1 MRPGVRVTAASIL
14 IVAAAFS
21 PLVADD
27 QRASQEQV
35 QRPSFDDEV
44 EVTVANLD
52 IFVRDDQGKPVEG
65 LTANDFRV
73 IQDGVEVEISN
84 FAVLSPE
91 AFTAGQE
98 DVKTGDPE
106 EQAPVPASSQIRP
119 AYVVIHFDNENLL
132 PIDRKRVLSRVQT
145 FVVEA
150 LANRVQIMVVSSR
163 SSLVIHQSFTEDAD
177 AIIAALH
184 RVAKEGGTRLVREN
198 ERHKIFRQMERFKR
212 DSMREYFPDLMT
224 TINGRL
230 AKEDARARI
239 LNYSEEETG
248 VLENTLASIHDVLQ
262 LVSSMD
268 GRRSIVYVSSGLPM
282 TPGLGLL
289 QEYVSVF
296 LDNAILTRI
305 AERDHTKEFRALVN
319 DANRDG
325 ICLYTIDASGLSPL
339 EGFGAEDT
347 FFVPDAAALWGN
359 RSNLQET
366 LSFMAEETGGVAV
379 LNTNE
384 VADGLRSIRDDLFSY
399 YSIGYTMTASNA
411 NLMHSVEVELP
422 SHPEYDVRYRRQIM
436 EKSLASLLEE
446 RLLKTLVRDIDHN
459 PHDLQLTVGD
469 PTPVDGNRWEVPFH
483 LSIPI
488 LGLAMEAEA
497 DDLVARVDLL
507 FCVRDALGKDSQIQ
521 RREYDVRIPAA
532 HFAPEREQR
541 YEIRVK
547 LKFASQQHTVA
558 VALLDRGSRISSFAR
573 TVVDL
578 EGLAPAQ

>member
-21 PLVADD
+21 PLAADD